1 MTRAPLWDAGSHPI
15 IYGDGQ
21 RAREGAWGPPFVAE
35 YAIVACSLRLALVS
49 LLSSLRWQG

>member
-49 LLSSLRWQG
+49 LLSSLRWQA